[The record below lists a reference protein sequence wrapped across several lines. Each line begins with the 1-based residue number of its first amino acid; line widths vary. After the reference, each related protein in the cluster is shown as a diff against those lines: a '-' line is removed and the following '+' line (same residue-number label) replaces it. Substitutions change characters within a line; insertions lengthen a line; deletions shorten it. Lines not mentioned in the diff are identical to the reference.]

1 MPLADTDKE
10 NFKKAVTSRDN
21 YFKFSLEQKKE
32 KLHEHLYSWNLFTT
46 TDQYL
51 NNLGS
56 MLFLYIHNKVSVG
69 Y

>member
-46 TDQYL
+46 TD
-51 NNLGS
+51 
-56 MLFLYIHNKVSVG
+56 
-69 Y
+69 